1 MREIDLSVRNADH
14 SWYWQQ
20 IREYSTKQVH
30 LLRANIRRNAY
41 DNQSYANIE
50 KWSDERGWVIISS
63 HSITDYPCAKVSYV
77 TKELTD
83 NDHEWFIQTAEELFT
98 IGVTFVR

>member
-1 MREIDLSVRNADH
+1 MREIDLSVRNADN

-20 IREYSTKQVH
+20 IREYSNKQVH
-30 LLRANIRRNAY
+30 RLRANIRRNAY
-41 DNQSYANIE
+41 DNQSHANIE

-63 HSITDYPCAKVSYV
+63 HPITDYPCVKVSYV

-98 IGVTFVR
+98 IGVTFAR

>member
-1 MREIDLSVRNADH
+1 MREIDLSVQNANH
-14 SWYWQQ
+14 SWIWQQ
-20 IREYSTKQVH
+20 IREYSNKQVH
-30 LLRANIRRNAY
+30 RLRANIRRNAY

-63 HSITDYPCAKVSYV
+63 HPVTDYPCAKVSYV

-83 NDHEWFIQTAEELFT
+83 NDHESFIRTAEELFA
-98 IGVTFVR
+98 IGVTFIR